1 MIHQKPFNH
10 FIHFFCCYYFDKRN
24 CGYNPTLIFFTVEL
38 NIKIQIYVVHCLNC
52 IEPSANAPAQ
62 TNMETNTTTSTVAI
76 QSKHNFLA
84 GELIWGPVRGYNA
97 WPGKVIS
104 PPSDEASSTTDD
116 DPPTCWVQWF
126 GRRATT
132 ALMRCSS
139 LKSLSEGLDAHHRA
153 QRNSRK

>member
-1 MIHQKPFNH
+1 MVN
-10 FIHFFCCYYFDKRN
+10 
-24 CGYNPTLIFFTVEL
+24 
-38 NIKIQIYVVHCLNC
+38 CLNC
-52 IEPSANAPAQ
+52 IESSANAPAQ
-62 TNMETNTTTSTVAI
+62 TNTETNAPMPTVTI
-76 QSKHNFLA
+76 QSNHNFHA

-104 PPSDEASSTTDD
+104 PPNGETTSTTDD